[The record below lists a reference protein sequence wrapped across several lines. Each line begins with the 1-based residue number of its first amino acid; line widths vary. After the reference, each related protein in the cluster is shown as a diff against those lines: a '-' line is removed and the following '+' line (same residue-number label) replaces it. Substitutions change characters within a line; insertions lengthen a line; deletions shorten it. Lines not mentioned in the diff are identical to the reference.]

1 MNAPVVAIALHDGYF
16 SSATGAGRSN
26 QALLTAVAHAL
37 ASGVR
42 LVLLPVDLHPTSP
55 EYAPTAHRAVLDLL
69 IVVPHQVTAL
79 DNGTAGQQRFGDL
92 TAFEHLN
99 RHAAEV
105 INPLMRRHPQGL
117 LIAID
122 QPFAG
127 LGPLLETP
135 PGWRLLYLPRSSA
148 DHHSDPKRAAWEQ
161 HGLDGWTS
169 QGAAFGAISTHMR
182 TLLTG
187 KGIPPEQIIDVP
199 GGLTAADRIP
209 LTVAP
214 PPPDQAESGFLL
226 SMGRAQPYKGF
237 DDLLDALGHLAS
249 TGVRLPHLL
258 LAAVTDGPTTAYQHH
273 LRRRVSALGLS
284 ATLWTRFDPGLPGL
298 LHHPA
303 LRAVVVPS
311 RSEPLG
317 RIPLE
322 AFAAGAGPV
331 VATTAGGLAETV
343 IDNATGYSAA
353 PGDPR
358 SLARAIGRALAAP
371 PAEVARLRQAGKH
384 LVAGRDYTS
393 CITGALA
400 ALSPWA
406 IGAAAAKP

>member
-1 MNAPVVAIALHDGYF
+1 MTTPVVAIALHDGYF
-16 SSATGAGRSN
+16 SAATGAGRSN
-26 QALLTAVAHAL
+26 QALITTVAHAL
-37 ASGVR
+37 APGVR
-42 LVLLPVDLHPTSP
+42 LVLLPVALHPTSP
-55 EYAPTAHRAVLDLL
+55 EYAPTAHRDIRDRLAD
-69 IVVPHQVTAL
+69 VPHQVVPL

-92 TAFEHLN
+92 NAFERLDRN
-99 RHAAEV
+99 TAAV
-105 INPLMRRHPQGL
+105 LNPLMRRHPQGL

-127 LGPLLETP
+127 LGPLLDAP

-148 DHHSDPKRAAWEQ
+148 DHHADPTRAAWEQ
-161 HGLDGWTS
+161 HGLDGWTAT
-169 QGAAFGAISTHMR
+169 GAVFGAISTHMR

-187 KGIPPEQIIDVP
+187 KGVPAEQILDIP
-199 GGLTAADRIP
+199 GGLTTADRVP
-209 LTVAP
+209 PTAAP
-214 PPPDQAESGFLL
+214 PLPTGAEDGFLL

-237 DDLLDALGHLAS
+237 DDLLAALGLLAG

-258 LAAVTDGPTTAYQHH
+258 LAAVTDGPTTVYQHH
-273 LRRRVSALGLS
+273 LRQRMLSLGLS
-284 ATLWTRFDPGLPGL
+284 ATLWTGFDPGLPGL
-298 LHHPA
+298 LHHPT

-353 PGDPR
+353 PCDPR
-358 SLARAIGRALAAP
+358 SLAGAIDRALAAP
-371 PAEVARLRQAGKH
+371 PAEVARLRRAGER

-393 CITGALA
+393 CINGVLA
-400 ALSPWA
+400 DLSPWA
-406 IGAAAAKP
+406 TGAAAAKP